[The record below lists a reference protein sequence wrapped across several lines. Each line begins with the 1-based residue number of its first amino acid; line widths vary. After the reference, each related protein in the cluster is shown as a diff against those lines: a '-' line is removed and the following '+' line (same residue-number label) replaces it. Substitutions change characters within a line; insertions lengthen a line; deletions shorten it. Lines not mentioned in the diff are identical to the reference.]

1 MKPKFLCRCALSV
14 WLSVAAAMVV
24 ARAIPQQT
32 VEQGATL
39 HVYTNLLQIPVLI
52 LSSKRQEL
60 PPIEAENFLLRLG
73 DDPPF
78 HPRVRLEGEDPIT
91 LAVLID
97 GTFYGPRLPQLAES
111 LAAMA
116 RNQLHRQDRIAFYGL
131 DGCKLRRTSLL
142 RSPDAEVVRAAV
154 QALEEIPPYQHRWH
168 GEKCDNPMLLWDSVA
183 WVCESLHG
191 EPGRRV
197 VLAITNGEDGG
208 SRLTP
213 DDARRVATR
222 DGVAVFSLAEH
233 LKVSRQNWSAHV
245 SLGGTEIESALAYIT
260 EFDGGMVMET
270 TRNNVDGTLAHFTQL
285 LRGRYILEFSRPKGL
300 NSDRTLNVS
309 VGQPRDFIRSAGTS
323 LPTAEPEAPDPSVEH
338 GKLSDVHDVA
348 DSAPATEKAEPQ
360 TPEPNRR

>member
-1 MKPKFLCRCALSV
+1 MKPKFLWRCAQSA
-14 WLSVAAAMVV
+14 WLPVAAAMVCVV
-24 ARAIPQQT
+24 AHATPQQT

-39 HVYTNLLQIPVLI
+39 HVYTNLLQIPVLV
-52 LSSKRQEL
+52 LSPKRQEL
-60 PPIEAENFLLRLG
+60 PPIDAKNFLLRLG
-73 DDPPF
+73 NDPPF

-116 RNQLHRQDRIAFYGL
+116 RDQLHRQDRIAFYGL

-168 GEKCDNPMLLWDSVA
+168 GEKCDNAMLLWDSVA
-183 WVCESLHG
+183 WVCESLRG

-213 DDARRVATR
+213 DDARRVPCCQSSGTVLDLSVTR
-222 DGVAVFSLAEH
+222 MLA
-233 LKVSRQNWSAHV
+233 KAAPTCYR
-245 SLGGTEIESALAYIT
+245 
-260 EFDGGMVMET
+260 
-270 TRNNVDGTLAHFTQL
+270 
-285 LRGRYILEFSRPKGL
+285 
-300 NSDRTLNVS
+300 S
-309 VGQPRDFIRSAGTS
+309 VGLVTEDAVPCGGKSTNHGRLPDIWNLRPLTICLPLGDLTCPDFCV
-323 LPTAEPEAPDPSVEH
+323 TAAWCLSPCEA
-338 GKLSDVHDVA
+338 
-348 DSAPATEKAEPQ
+348 KAEQ
-360 TPEPNRR
+360 K